1 MVTEYLRLVSPL
13 FGLLANTV
21 IQVGS
26 FRCVSRCGLLTSI
39 VLGCLG
45 GFLCLSVLEVHVYF
59 ASADHSLPA
68 TLTNVV
74 IYFALCYCYF
84 HFVNLGE
91 TARRIRMLREL
102 YDSYEGLTIG
112 EILERYNAKEI
123 VDKRLQRL
131 VSNRQVIYRDGRYTI
146 GNPLMLFIARA
157 IVIVKMALLGRRS
170 EFG

>member
-1 MVTEYLRLVSPL
+1 MTECLRLVSPL
-13 FGLLANTV
+13 FGLLTNTV
-21 IQVGS
+21 IQVFS
-26 FRCVSRCGLLTSI
+26 LRFISRCGLLTSI
-39 VLGCLG
+39 ILGFAG
-45 GFLCLSVLEVHVYF
+45 GFLSLSVLEVYVYF
-59 ASADHSLPA
+59 AAAEHSLPA

-102 YDSYEGLTIG
+102 YDSYEGLTVS

-123 VDKRLQRL
+123 VDKRLKRL

-146 GNPLMLFIARA
+146 GNPLMLFIAKA
-157 IVIVKMALLGRRS
+157 IVTVKMALLGRRS